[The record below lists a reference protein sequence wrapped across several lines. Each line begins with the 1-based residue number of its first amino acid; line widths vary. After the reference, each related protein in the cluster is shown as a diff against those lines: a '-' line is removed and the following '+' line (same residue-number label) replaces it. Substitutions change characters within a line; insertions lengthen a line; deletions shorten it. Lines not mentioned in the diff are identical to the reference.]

1 MPAVLFDVDGTLV
14 TFEFDVPGAK
24 KALVEE
30 LAKMGVD
37 TSGLSLTSPIQTI
50 IDAAKVKVQG
60 GKAGADFA
68 PLRRRLYSI
77 LDDFEV
83 DSSSKSSMFPGTK
96 KTLLYLRSRS
106 VRLAVFTN
114 SGRRAAYSLLRRGR
128 ILECFDFILTRED
141 VDTMKPSPAGI
152 LKAVERFSL
161 PKEEVCYVGDGIF
174 DITAAKAAGLKVV
187 SVATGNYTPERLRQE
202 GADFVISSLEELPG
216 ILGV

>member
-1 MPAVLFDVDGTLV
+1 MHAVLFDVDGTLV

-24 KALVEE
+24 KAIVEE
-30 LAKMGVD
+30 LAKLGID
-37 TSGLSLTSPIQTI
+37 TSDFSLNSPIQTI
-50 IDAAKVKVQG
+50 IDGAKAKAQG
-60 GKAGADFA
+60 GDAGADFA
-68 PLRRRLYSI
+68 PLRKRLYSI

-83 DSSSKSSMFPGTK
+83 ESSSKSTMFPGTK
-96 KTLLYLRSRS
+96 KTLLYLKSRS

-114 SGRRAAYSLLRRGR
+114 SGRRAAHSLLRKGG
-128 ILECFDFILTRED
+128 IFECFDFIITRED
-141 VDTMKPSPAGI
+141 VGVMKPSPAGI
-152 LKAVERFSL
+152 LKALERFSL

-187 SVATGNYTPERLRQE
+187 SVATGNYTPERLRLE

>member
-30 LAKMGVD
+30 MTRMGID
-37 TSGLSLTSPIQTI
+37 TSDVSLTSPIQAI
-50 IDAAKVKVQG
+50 IDAARLKVQRG
-60 GKAGADFA
+60 RDDADFA
-68 PLRRRLYSI
+68 PLKRRLYAI

-83 DSSSKSSMFPGTK
+83 ESSSKSTMFPGTK

-106 VRLAVFTN
+106 VRLGVFTN
-114 SGRRAAYSLLRRGR
+114 SGRRAAYSLLRNGG
-128 ILECFDFILTRED
+128 ILECFDFVLTRED

-152 LKAVERFSL
+152 LKALERFSL

-174 DITAAKAAGLKVV
+174 DITAARAAGLKVV
-187 SVATGNYTPERLRQE
+187 SVATGNYTPERLRKE
-202 GADFVISSLEELPG
+202 GADFVISSLAELPG